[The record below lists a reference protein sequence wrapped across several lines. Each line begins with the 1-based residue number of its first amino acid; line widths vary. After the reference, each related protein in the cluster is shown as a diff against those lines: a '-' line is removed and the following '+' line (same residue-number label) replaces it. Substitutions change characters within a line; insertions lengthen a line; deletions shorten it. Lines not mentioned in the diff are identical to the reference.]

1 MERVKRTA
9 LSELQRKI
17 DNANQELMKQMD
29 YRHSLSCQIRENER
43 HLVSLELYF
52 STHLQLVALLLTKS
66 ILRLVRPED
75 TE

>member
-17 DNANQELMKQMD
+17 DSANQELMKQMD

-43 HLVSLELYF
+43 HLVRERQKLS
-52 STHLQLVALLLTKS
+52 K
-66 ILRLVRPED
+66 R
-75 TE
+75 